1 MANQIKSHAEG
12 EPPQTQLLLAVGRMR
27 GSLEVFRIRL
37 VQEAPV
43 EPGRPSALA
52 PPEPQC
58 VVCVEHDRVEPH
70 AAYQEPDRVTHD
82 RVLGRE
88 ARRDVDGDRAPGW
101 AAGDEV
107 RERGPVQGCL
117 RGRVDGLLVW
127 YKLEE
132 DERGEDHEKP
142 LAQRSGNFSVVEL
155 AYAEEVVLGEV
166 EANFLPSLTHGC
178 RSNYRLVNRTK

>member
-1 MANQIKSHAEG
+1 MANQIKSHAER
-12 EPPQTQLLLAVGRMR
+12 EPPQTQLLLAVVRMR
-27 GSLEVFRIRL
+27 GSLEVFRVGL

-43 EPGRPSALA
+43 EPGRPAALA
-52 PPEPQC
+52 PPKPQC
-58 VVCVEHDRVEPH
+58 VVCIEYDRVEPH
-70 AAYQEPDRVTHD
+70 AAYQKPDRATHD

-101 AAGDEV
+101 AAGDKV

-117 RGRVDGLLVW
+117 RRRVDGLLVR

-132 DERGEDHEKP
+132 DKRGENHEKP

-155 AYAEEVVLGEV
+155 AHAEEVFLGEV
-166 EANFLPSLTHGC
+166 EANFLPSLAHGC
-178 RSNYRLVNRTK
+178 RSNYQLVNRTT